1 MRSARQRR
9 RSRYEVVA
17 VVIIRLGAIS
27 IACFGPDQAH
37 AALLQAPF
45 FPRFRTRRAISD
57 TAPAM
62 IDPAAMAA
70 ARPVACSCS
79 LPGRTETDRPVHIGS
94 ARLFMNIAADGPP
107 NA

>member
-17 VVIIRLGAIS
+17 VVFVRLGAIS

-57 TAPAM
+57 TAPCY
-62 IDPAAMAA
+62 D
-70 ARPVACSCS
+70 RPCSNGGRKACSLQLQS
-79 LPGRTETDRPVHIGS
+79 PWQ
-94 ARLFMNIAADGPP
+94 N
-107 NA
+107 